1 MKKYLKI
8 TILALIAFDM
18 HNLWAQ
24 DKVVLLNGDSIPC
37 KIPGN
42 PRKETD
48 LSNQAIG
55 RINDY
60 GFKSVVAIYPGD
72 SIRIHRAGEIK
83 GYVKQEKGTYLGAG
97 FFVSRIINE
106 KDINYKIGNTRSV
119 FLQRVNLHKDYTFW
133 YYREDLGDPMPAP
146 YFLIETKGREGFDL
160 ITSYKSWKRWAIA
173 HPPFGEITFEKGKPK
188 KKGKYWVGPFFAYL
202 VDVVDEYKKRSP

>member
-1 MKKYLKI
+1 MKYFSYIKLSALC
-8 TILALIAFDM
+8 ILCQSGLFG
-18 HNLWAQ
+18 Q
-24 DKVVLLNGDSIPC
+24 DKVVLLNGDSISC

-48 LSNQAIG
+48 LGNQAIG

-60 GFKSVVAIYPGD
+60 GFKSVVVIYPGD
-72 SIRIHRAGEIK
+72 SIRIHRPAEIM

-97 FFVSRIINE
+97 FFVSRLITE
-106 KDINYKIGNTRSV
+106 KDLGYKAGNTRNV
-119 FLQRVNLHKDYTFW
+119 FLQRVNLHKDYTIW
-133 YYREDLGDPMPAP
+133 YYREDLGEAMPAP
-146 YFLIETKGREGFDL
+146 YFLIEKKGREGFDL
-160 ITSYKSWKRWAIA
+160 VTGYKGWKRWAVS

-188 KKGKYWVGPFFAYL
+188 KGKYWVGSFFAYL

>member
-1 MKKYLKI
+1 MKKRLYI
-8 TILALIAFDM
+8 TLLAFSVLCTI
-18 HNLWAQ
+18 NLLAQ

-48 LSNQAIG
+48 LSNKALG
-55 RINDY
+55 YMNDY
-60 GFKSVVAIYPGD
+60 GFKSVVVIYPGD
-72 SIRIHRAGEIK
+72 SIRIHRPGEIK
-83 GYVKQEKGTYLGAG
+83 GYVRKERGTYLGAG
-97 FFVSRIINE
+97 FFVSRLVNE
-106 KDINYKIGNTRSV
+106 KDLNYKIGNTRNV

-146 YFLIETKGREGFDL
+146 YFLIEIKGREGFDL
-160 ITSYKSWKRWAIA
+160 VTGYKSWKRWAVN

-188 KKGKYWVGPFFAYL
+188 RGKYWVGSFFAYL